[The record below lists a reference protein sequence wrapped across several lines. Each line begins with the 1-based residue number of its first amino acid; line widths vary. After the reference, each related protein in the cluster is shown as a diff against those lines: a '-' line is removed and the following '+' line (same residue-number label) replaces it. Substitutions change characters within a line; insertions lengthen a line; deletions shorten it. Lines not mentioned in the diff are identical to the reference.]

1 MTCKREL
8 TCSFFSAKVAPPE
21 SPPLPCSV
29 PLEIQRFLGSRY
41 GRSWVHALGEGE
53 MIVGHTLYEACCR
66 HSNCL
71 DRVAPVPP
79 PLSAYCR
86 WPEQVDRLPEI
97 LGQEIRRGKKVA
109 LVQSNTG
116 MPVSAYREVVG
127 RIWKC
132 AEV

>member
-1 MTCKREL
+1 
-8 TCSFFSAKVAPPE
+8 
-21 SPPLPCSV
+21 
-29 PLEIQRFLGSRY
+29 
-41 GRSWVHALGEGE
+41 

-97 LGQEIRRGKKVA
+97 LGQEIQNGKKIA

-116 MPVSAYREVVG
+116 KPVSAYREAV
-127 RIWKC
+127 RKICWLR
-132 AEV
+132 